1 MSQTKSNMEKMLLGE
16 IYWANDPEILKARD
30 KAYDICMEYNK
41 TNSSENEKRTEII
54 KKLFKKNRKRFLFSP
69 KNKC

>member
-41 TNSSENEKRTEII
+41 TNSSENDKRNDII
-54 KKLFKKNRKRFLFSP
+54 KKLFKKT
-69 KNKC
+69 